1 MKFVRGGDLFQHLK
15 KEKRLS
21 EERSKFYSFVIAL
34 AIGHLHS
41 QNIIHR
47 DLKPENVLIGE
58 DGYIYLSDFGIAK
71 TLKKDEVTHS
81 FCGTPDYIAP
91 EIINKSGHSF

>member
-1 MKFVRGGDLFQHLK
+1 
-15 KEKRLS
+15 
-21 EERSKFYSFVIAL
+21 
-34 AIGHLHS
+34 
-41 QNIIHR
+41 
-47 DLKPENVLIGE
+47 LIGE

-71 TLKKDEVTHS
+71 TLKEDEVTHS